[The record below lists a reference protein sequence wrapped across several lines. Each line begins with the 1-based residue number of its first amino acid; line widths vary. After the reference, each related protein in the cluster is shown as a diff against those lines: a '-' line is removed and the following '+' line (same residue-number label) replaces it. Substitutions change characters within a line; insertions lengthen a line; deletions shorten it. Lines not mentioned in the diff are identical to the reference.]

1 MANIKSSMKDIIT
14 SAKKAERNKAAS
26 STLKTVVRKAEKAI
40 VAGGAAAKDA
50 VIAGQSALDI
60 AAKKG
65 IIHANTADRKKSRIT
80 KKLNAAVKK

>member
-1 MANIKSSMKDIIT
+1 MANIKSSQKDIIT

-26 STLKTVVRKAEKAI
+26 SSLKTAVRKAEKAI
-40 VAGGAAAKDA
+40 AAKAPTVKEA

-65 IIHANTADRKKSRIT
+65 IIHANAAARKKSRLA
-80 KKLNAAVKK
+80 KKLNAVAK

>member
-26 STLKTVVRKAEKAI
+26 SALKTAVRKAEKAI
-40 VAGGAAAKDA
+40 TAGGAAAKDA

-65 IIHANTADRKKSRIT
+65 IIHANAAARKKSRIT